1 MWVCGGVVIYQRV
14 IYNSD
19 QALSFVLLYVS
30 TSRPDN
36 LLQINVVS
44 GPKMMPLGFP
54 ENKSS
59 SHCNVATS
67 SSDRTESLF

>member
-1 MWVCGGVVIYQRV
+1 MWDVEVWGVVIYQRV

-44 GPKMMPLGFP
+44 RPQ
-54 ENKSS
+54 ND
-59 SHCNVATS
+59 ATW
-67 SSDRTESLF
+67 LP